1 MAYLPVGLSLKG
13 KNILLVGGGEIAYFK
28 YDKIVQ
34 FEPENLIVVAKEF
47 NPKYFNLNYNKFQFK
62 QKAFEENDL
71 VDIDYVI
78 VAIEDQV
85 IQREIYQ
92 ICKAKKILCNC
103 VDLLDCCDFIFTA
116 FVKKDDIVIS
126 INTNG
131 KVPGLSAVL
140 KDQIESTLPKNLKE
154 IFNELVQLRASLT
167 PGKERMNI
175 IRNKAKEL
183 MQMGDIK

>member
-1 MAYLPVGLSLKG
+1 VAYLPVGLSLKG
-13 KNILLVGGGEIAYFK
+13 KSILLVGGGEIAYFK

-34 FEPENLIVVAKEF
+34 FDPEKLVVVAKEF
-47 NPKYFNLNYNKFQFK
+47 NSKYFNINDCQFQLK
-62 QKAFEENDL
+62 QKAFDESDL
-71 VDIDYVI
+71 IGVDYVI
-78 VAIEDQV
+78 VAIEDQI

-92 ICKAKKILCNC
+92 ICRSKKILCNC
-103 VDLLDCCDFIFTA
+103 VDLIDCCDFIFTA

-140 KDQIESTLPKNLKE
+140 KDHLEEKLPKNLKE
-154 IFNELVQLRASLT
+154 IFDELVHLRSSLT

-183 MQMGDIK
+183 MQIGDLK